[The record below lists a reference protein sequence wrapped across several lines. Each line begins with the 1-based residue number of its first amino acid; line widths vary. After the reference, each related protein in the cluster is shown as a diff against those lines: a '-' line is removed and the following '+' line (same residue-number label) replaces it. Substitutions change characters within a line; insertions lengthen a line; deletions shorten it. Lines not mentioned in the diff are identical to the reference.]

1 MYDVELHIMF
11 LNKAQAAGK
20 LSKLTHMFFV
30 ARANPDSF
38 SVFTKYYIAAWVGFI
53 CFLDF
58 RLHDMLDTEKWK

>member
-30 ARANPDSF
+30 ARANPDSLF
-38 SVFTKYYIAAWVGFI
+38 DLYRLSLHVLLGSSVF
-53 CFLDF
+53 
-58 RLHDMLDTEKWK
+58 